1 MRTFG
6 HANWARFTV
15 VGLFGVL
22 GLMGSAW
29 GLAGRL
35 SGARSDAEAPSWP
48 PAARPVELMARRAAD
63 WLAARNRPEGVFSV
77 GFNPALNS
85 ACEDEHFLLQVR
97 AAWAL
102 ARSARVFRQ
111 SAYDAKAKQTVL
123 VLLGQTRMDPAQPD
137 ARITQLPAASVNRL
151 AAAAGL
157 VLAIHALPE
166 PSTELL
172 TAAEQLAAGLRHAQL
187 DTGLFR
193 VEEAGLLVPPGHT
206 SARLEVQR
214 TQGWIIQALV
224 TSYGQAPAPWKLEAA
239 QRALLAC
246 RSQWQGQR
254 QMELACSV
262 IPGAVEAYLRTK
274 DRTLAETAFEM
285 AEWLT
290 TLQYPPDPRAVHW
303 QGGFMS
309 WQEGQ
314 PSRTLPTLRSA
325 SALAALADACRAAR
339 EAGQVQTYERCRAA
353 LERGMVF
360 LASLQYAPANCGHFA
375 ESYRPLVVGAF
386 RSAPD
391 DGKIRLSEHAEA
403 VEACLR
409 FLELWTPTR

>member
-1 MRTFG
+1 MRTTG
-6 HANWARFTV
+6 NATWAWFLL

-22 GLMGSAW
+22 GLIGSAW
-29 GLAGRL
+29 GRAGHL
-35 SGARSDAEAPSWP
+35 SGAITDAETPSWP
-48 PAARPVELMARRAAD
+48 PAARAVELMARRAAD
-63 WLAARNRPEGVFSV
+63 WLAAMNRPEGVFNV
-77 GFNPALNS
+77 GLNPGLNTAS
-85 ACEDEHFLLQVR
+85 EDDHYLLQVR

-102 ARSARVFRQ
+102 GRSARVFRQ
-111 SAYDAKAKQTVL
+111 STYDAKAKQTLL
-123 VLLGQTRMDPAQPD
+123 VLLAQTRMDPAQPD
-137 ARITQLPAASVNRL
+137 VRITQLPAASVNRL

-157 VLAIHALPE
+157 VLAIHSLPE

-172 TAAEQLAAGLRHAQL
+172 TAAEQLAAGLRQAQL
-187 DTGLFR
+187 ETGLFR
-193 VEEAGLLVPPGHT
+193 VDEAGLLVPPGQT
-206 SARLEVQR
+206 SARAEAQR
-214 TQGWIIQALV
+214 TQGMIVQALV
-224 TSYGQAPAPWKLEAA
+224 ASYGQAPAPWKLEAA
-239 QRALLAC
+239 RRAILAS

-254 QMELACSV
+254 QVEWACSV
-262 IPGAVEAYLRTK
+262 IPGAGEAYLRTK
-274 DRTLAETAFEM
+274 DRMLAETAFEM

-309 WQEGQ
+309 WQDGQ

-360 LASLQYAPANCGHFA
+360 LASLQYTPANCGHFA
-375 ESYRPLVVGAF
+375 ESFRPLVVGAF

-391 DGKIRLSEHAEA
+391 DGRIRLAEHAEA

-409 FLELWTPTR
+409 YLELWTSSR